1 MADIN
6 VKLVDNDPQPDQAL
20 GDEEEQQVSDEPKKP
35 KQLFKISLKVRRTL
49 DANLI
54 VSDHPD
60 IDIVLMPEKM
70 KIIVFAR
77 ENFDDNIY
85 QTQDRLMKYL
95 FKKGVISLDTICGG
109 NVYGSL
115 EAKLLKPSQEIPIDN
130 LMLMLLSKW
139 IDSEKP
145 SFVYQKAVDDVYN
158 DRMTDPEDKDSTEL
172 GDIPA
177 AKEKGSVPIHQVRR
191 YAYGL

>member
-6 VKLVDNDPQPDQAL
+6 VKITDQDPQPDQAF
-20 GDEEEQQVSDEPKKP
+20 DEQQPQQTEEPKKP
-35 KQLFKISLKVRRTL
+35 KEIFNVKLKVRRTL

-54 VSDHPD
+54 ISDHPD

-70 KIIVFAR
+70 KIIAFSR

-95 FKKGVISLDTICGG
+95 FKKGVISLETICGS

-115 EAKLLKPSQEIPIDN
+115 EAKLLKPVQEIPIDN
-130 LMLMLLSKW
+130 LMLMILSKW

-145 SFVYQKAVDDVYN
+145 SFVYQKAVDDVYK
-158 DRMTDPEDKDSTEL
+158 DRMTDPEDKDTTEL
-172 GDIPA
+172 GEVPA